1 MHAHLNDPKDQPPSD
16 TNEPRKYV
24 KKLPSLPSLCLNY
37 GRDESL
43 DQSDYPLKRAKN
55 AHCLEKLR
63 DNSHNHVGFLGYN
76 TQTALLACLRRL
88 VQPHE
93 DSISLSTSLTVSERY
108 HAVCEERRHQ
118 LQHYSHPESMHAP
131 TVRQRLA
138 CDVQHDGHMHRYL
151 FDDDTVRHIKV
162 MTSLQAHHFHD
173 QPLPPMPAGN
183 WNWATIDVDPKTGQ
197 PAFQTAIRRHLEGV
211 RTTRTKTWDPP
222 SVDHLDLQLYQGS
235 NSSGRFATYRDSP
248 SNIFGC
254 QIVVK
259 IARFVHEIPD
269 IQLECDVYEKILG
282 KGIGPKFL
290 AYVTEGGRVIG
301 FVLKKIEGA
310 RCPRPRDFNKCKRVL
325 QKLHKLGFLHRDY
338 HHGNILMKKG
348 RAILVD
354 FKSALVIISANAAE
368 RKKQD
373 LETLRAACGIFA

>member
-37 GRDESL
+37 ERDESL

-63 DNSHNHVGFLGYN
+63 DNSHNHVGFLSYN

-93 DSISLSTSLTVSERY
+93 DSISLSISLTVSERCN
-108 HAVCEERRHQ
+108 A
-118 LQHYSHPESMHAP
+118 
-131 TVRQRLA
+131 
-138 CDVQHDGHMHRYL
+138 
-151 FDDDTVRHIKV
+151 
-162 MTSLQAHHFHD
+162 
-173 QPLPPMPAGN
+173 
-183 WNWATIDVDPKTGQ
+183 
-197 PAFQTAIRRHLEGV
+197 
-211 RTTRTKTWDPP
+211 
-222 SVDHLDLQLYQGS
+222 
-235 NSSGRFATYRDSP
+235 
-248 SNIFGC
+248 
-254 QIVVK
+254 
-259 IARFVHEIPD
+259 
-269 IQLECDVYEKILG
+269 
-282 KGIGPKFL
+282 
-290 AYVTEGGRVIG
+290 
-301 FVLKKIEGA
+301 
-310 RCPRPRDFNKCKRVL
+310 RVL
-325 QKLHKLGFLHRDY
+325 QKLHKLGFLHRDC